1 MNILASIE
9 HFVQLR
15 FGDFFS
21 SIEAFYLK
29 DILILI
35 QGILELGHH
44 SISSIARDPLNK
56 VAHTTLTRF
65 FNGNPNFWK
74 NLEKL
79 IQKVIL
85 STSSEKMILV
95 VDDTQLARRSK
106 KIPFTTPT
114 YDHNQKRY
122 CQAQVLLTVGR
133 VSDGFFPLEMM
144 FSNSNGGPTKIE
156 RLIDWLKE
164 NEIRDAVLLG
174 DSWYTNSHVIE
185 SCKLWFGITFIG
197 KVRGNLLFKT
207 EDSIIRVS
215 HYQNSVYDFSEEV
228 VIRDRTVRFHQRVV
242 RFKSVRVPLKIVVA
256 ELDDGRRTTLISS
269 DTELSSEDIFL
280 YYLHRWSIE
289 SYFKTAKQHF
299 SLGKAGLSTEDGH
312 KHWIILVILAY
323 LIFNDLQRFILEK
336 TKSETKRY
344 KVFETIQRAISMLR
358 SLLLEQVKIDFHLL
372 DSCFRSPSL
381 APFY

>member
-1 MNILASIE
+1 MNIPASIE

-35 QGILELGHH
+35 QGMLELGHR

-65 FNGNPNFWK
+65 VNGHPNFWK

-79 IQKVIL
+79 IQEVIL

-164 NEIRDAVLLG
+164 NEIRDAVLLE

-185 SCKLWFGITFIG
+185 SCKLWFAITFIG
-197 KVRGNLLFKT
+197 KVRGYLSELSPQMVDRVLLQ
-207 EDSIIRVS
+207 DC
-215 HYQNSVYDFSEEV
+215 Q
-228 VIRDRTVRFHQRVV
+228 
-242 RFKSVRVPLKIVVA
+242 
-256 ELDDGRRTTLISS
+256 TTL
-269 DTELSSEDIFL
+269 
-280 YYLHRWSIE
+280 
-289 SYFKTAKQHF
+289 
-299 SLGKAGLSTEDGH
+299 
-312 KHWIILVILAY
+312 LA
-323 LIFNDLQRFILEK
+323 R
-336 TKSETKRY
+336 
-344 KVFETIQRAISMLR
+344 
-358 SLLLEQVKIDFHLL
+358 
-372 DSCFRSPSL
+372 
-381 APFY
+381 